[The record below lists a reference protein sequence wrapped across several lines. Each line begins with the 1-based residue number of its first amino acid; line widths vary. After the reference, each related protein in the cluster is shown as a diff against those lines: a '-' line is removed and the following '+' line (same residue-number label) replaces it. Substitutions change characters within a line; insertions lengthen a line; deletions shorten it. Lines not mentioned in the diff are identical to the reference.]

1 MVPLAR
7 PSWMVAAER
16 GMTTSAGRP
25 SRAVRKASS
34 ACFSWSMSSGL
45 LSGLRATTTFLRL
58 NSGVAAV
65 RAGALTAATANTV
78 SRRER
83 RTGNRCDTFIRSGAA
98 KLRTL
103 MRASFNRRKKARR
116 RICRRAL
123 DVVRRAALSRGG
135 WSDRGE
141 DFVESLAG
149 TERGGGLGGVGT
161 VVAADVVGA
170 ALHCDQLGDDV
181 GLGGGEFLGD

>member
-1 MVPLAR
+1 
-7 PSWMVAAER
+7 
-16 GMTTSAGRP
+16 
-25 SRAVRKASS
+25 
-34 ACFSWSMSSGL
+34 
-45 LSGLRATTTFLRL
+45 
-58 NSGVAAV
+58 

-83 RTGNRCDTFIRSGAA
+83 RTGNRCDTFIKSGAA

-149 TERGGGLGGVGT
+149 TERGGGLGGVGA

-170 ALHCDQLGDDV
+170 ALHGDQLGDDV
-181 GLGGGEFLGD
+181 GLGGGEFLGDGSEHGLELGVVGLRGEGLGPVKREVEMRAAVVDAGADLAGGALVVFEELAVGGVEGVGEDFC